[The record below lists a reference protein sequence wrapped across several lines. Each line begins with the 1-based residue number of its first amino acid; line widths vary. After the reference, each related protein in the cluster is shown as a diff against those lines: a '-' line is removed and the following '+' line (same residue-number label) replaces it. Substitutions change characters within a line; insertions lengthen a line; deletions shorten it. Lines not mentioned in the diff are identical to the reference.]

1 MQEMYGDFIKVIL
14 VLVGLLG
21 CLGLLYKV
29 MAKYK
34 GNWNSRSSGYG
45 LRRIETIPLGYK
57 KFISVVEI
65 RDQILVVGVG
75 QDSISLLAQ
84 LKKEDEAPASL

>member
-1 MQEMYGDFIKVIL
+1 MMQEMYGDVIKVIL

-34 GNWNSRSSGYG
+34 GNWNARGTGYG
-45 LRRIETIPLGYK
+45 LKRVETIPLGYK

-65 RDQILVVGVG
+65 RDQILVIGVG
-75 QDSISLLAQ
+75 QDTISLLAQ
-84 LKKEDEAPASL
+84 LKKEEVSASS

>member
-1 MQEMYGDFIKVIL
+1 MMQEMYGEFIKVIL

-34 GNWNSRSSGYG
+34 GNWSLKGTAYG
-45 LRRIETIPLGYK
+45 LKRVETIPLGYK

-65 RDQILVVGVG
+65 RDQILVIGVG
-75 QDSISLLAQ
+75 QDTVSLLAQ
-84 LKKEDEAPASL
+84 LKKEEGAVSS

>member
-1 MQEMYGDFIKVIL
+1 MMQEMYGDVIRVTL
-14 VLVGLLG
+14 VLVALLG

-34 GNWNSRSSGYG
+34 GNWSAKGAGYG
-45 LRRIETIPLGYK
+45 LRRVETIPLGYK

-65 RDQILVVGVG
+65 RDQILVIGVG
-75 QDSISLLAQ
+75 QDTVSLLAQ
-84 LKKEDEAPASL
+84 LKKEEASVSS

>member
-1 MQEMYGDFIKVIL
+1 MIQEMYGDFIKVIL

-34 GNWNSRSSGYG
+34 GNWNPKGTGYG
-45 LRRIETIPLGYK
+45 LRRVETIPLGYK

-65 RDQILVVGVG
+65 RDQILVIGVG
-75 QDSISLLAQ
+75 QDTISLLAQ
-84 LKKEDEAPASL
+84 LKKEEVSVSP

>member
-1 MQEMYGDFIKVIL
+1 MMQEMYGEFIKVIL

-34 GNWNSRSSGYG
+34 GSWNPKGTAYG
-45 LRRIETIPLGYK
+45 LKRVETIPLGYK
-57 KFISVVEI
+57 KFISVVEV
-65 RDQILVVGVG
+65 RDQILVIGVG
-75 QDSISLLAQ
+75 QDTISLLAQ
-84 LKKEDEAPASL
+84 LKKEEVSLSP